1 MSRAPLTLV
10 ELPHG
15 PAAAWDPAARARVL
29 AAVDGSLRASGFMAL
44 HAPDLAADAT
54 APVFAAARAFFAQ
67 PVEAKARVAYRDTRE
82 NFGWQGLGVE
92 ALDPSRP
99 GDLKESFTMRDLA
112 RHAAQ
117 EALFPSA
124 RFRSLALDLHARC
137 DDLARTLMGLFAELL
152 EVPFAFLDQAHS
164 GANVTLRVL
173 SYPGAGPDRP
183 QAAPEQLG
191 AGAHTDYGSFTLLM
205 TDGEPGLQIRR
216 EGRWEDVDA
225 PPGTVVVNTGD
236 LMAHWSNDRYR
247 STWHRVVPPARPR
260 LSIAFFV
267 DPDDD
272 TKVCCLPSCTRD
284 REAAYADT
292 TAGAHILRR
301 LDASRG

>member
-1 MSRAPLTLV
+1 MTGAPITLV
-10 ELPHG
+10 DLPDG
-15 PAAAWDPAARARVL
+15 PAATWDPATSARIL
-29 AAVDGSLRASGFMAL
+29 AAVDGSLRASGFMAMR
-44 HAPDLAADAT
+44 APDLAADAT

-67 PVEAKARVAYRDTRE
+67 PAEAKQRVAYRDTRE
-82 NFGWQGLGVE
+82 NFGWQGLGAE

-112 RHAAQ
+112 SHAAQ

-124 RFRSLALDLHARC
+124 QFRALALDLHARC
-137 DDLARTLMGLFAELL
+137 DALARTLMSLFAELL

-164 GANVTLRVL
+164 GANVSLRVL
-173 SYPGAGPDRP
+173 YYPGAGPDRP
-183 QAAPEQLG
+183 EPAPEQLG

-216 EGRWEDVDA
+216 DGHWEDVDA

-247 STWHRVVPPARPR
+247 STWHRVVPPAGPR

-272 TKVCCLPSCTRD
+272 TEVRCLPSCTRD
-284 REAAYADT
+284 RPAAHADT
-292 TAGAHILRR
+292 TAGEHILRR